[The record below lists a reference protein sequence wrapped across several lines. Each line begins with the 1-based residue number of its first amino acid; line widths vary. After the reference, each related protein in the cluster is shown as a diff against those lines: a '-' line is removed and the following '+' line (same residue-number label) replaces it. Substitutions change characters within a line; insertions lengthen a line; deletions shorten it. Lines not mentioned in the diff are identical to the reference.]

1 MDPDFQNWKKV
12 SRFLIINRKDNSGK
26 NHCRIEKRKEDNKTS
41 LFGNQ
46 FWSAFNLSE
55 NIVSL
60 NIN

>member
-46 FWSAFNLSE
+46 F
-55 NIVSL
+55 
-60 NIN
+60 

>member
-26 NHCRIEKRKEDNKTS
+26 NHYRIEKRKEDNKTS

-46 FWSAFNLSE
+46 F
-55 NIVSL
+55 
-60 NIN
+60 